1 VADETGFDMQFERRM
16 SDADALMWGVEKDPL
31 LRSTITAVAVL
42 DRAPDRERLLDR
54 MERTSR
60 LIPRLR
66 QRVAPSP
73 LIPAPP
79 RWVADSNFDLRY
91 HVRFVR
97 APAPG
102 TQRTLLD
109 LAAIVAMQG
118 FDRARPLWE
127 FLVVEDL
134 ADGRAALIQKIH
146 HSITDGV
153 GGIKLAMTMLDLE
166 RDPAPDDSALP
177 LAPPP
182 EEFSALRLIGGSLM
196 HELRRQ
202 VDITRGLASTAT
214 GTLANPA
221 ARVRQAG
228 DVAASVAR
236 IMAPVRAPLSPIM
249 TGRSLS
255 LHFDLI
261 TAPLEE
267 TKRAAKSAGGKLND
281 AFLAAVAGGLRRYH
295 ERHGNPV
302 DTLRTTMP
310 INIRTEGTASL
321 AGNQFVPARFLVPVG
336 IMDPHERMAAIREL
350 VNTQRNEPA
359 LPFTETIA
367 GILNRL
373 PTTVVT
379 QIFGSMLKGVDFV
392 TSNVPGA
399 PVPVFLAGGRME
411 AHIAF
416 APLSG
421 AATNV
426 TLVSYLDDLHIGINT
441 DAAAIPDPDV
451 FVDCLQEG
459 FDEIAKCA

>member
-1 VADETGFDMQFERRM
+1 
-16 SDADALMWGVEKDPL
+16 LMWGVEKDPL

-54 MERTSR
+54 MERASR

-73 LIPAPP
+73 VIPAPP
-79 RWVADSNFDLRY
+79 RWVVDPNFDLRY

-97 APAPG
+97 APTPG

-134 ADGRAALIQKIH
+134 ADGRAALIQKVH

-166 RDPAPDDSALP
+166 RDPAPETGPLP
-177 LAPPP
+177 AAPEP
-182 EEFSALRLIGGSLM
+182 EEFSFLRLMGGSLM
-196 HELRRQ
+196 HETRRQ
-202 VDITRGLASTAT
+202 LGFAR
-214 GTLANPA
+214 TLTSGALGAVANPVEWA
-221 ARVRQAG
+221 RQAG
-228 DVAASVAR
+228 DVAASAAR
-236 IMAPVRAPLSPIM
+236 IMAPVGAPLSPIM
-249 TGRSLS
+249 RGRSLS
-255 LHFDLI
+255 LQFDLI

-295 ERHGNPV
+295 EHHGTPV
-302 DTLRTTMP
+302 ETLRTTMP
-310 INIRTEGTASL
+310 INIRAEGTESL

-336 IMDPHERMAAIREL
+336 ILEPHERMAAIKEL
-350 VNTQRNEPA
+350 VATQRGEAA

-367 GILNRL
+367 GVLNRL

-379 QIFGSMLKGVDFV
+379 QLFGSMLKGVDFV

-399 PVPVFLAGGRME
+399 PVPVFLAGARME

-416 APLSG
+416 GPLSG
-421 AATNV
+421 AATNIV
-426 TLVSYLDDLHIGINT
+426 LVSYLDDLHIGINT
-441 DAAAIPDPDV
+441 DAAAIPDPEV

>member
-1 VADETGFDMQFERRM
+1 
-16 SDADALMWGVEKDPL
+16 
-31 LRSTITAVAVL
+31 
-42 DRAPDRERLLDR
+42 
-54 MERTSR
+54 
-60 LIPRLR
+60 
-66 QRVAPSP
+66 
-73 LIPAPP
+73 
-79 RWVADSNFDLRY
+79 
-91 HVRFVR
+91 
-97 APAPG
+97 
-102 TQRTLLD
+102 
-109 LAAIVAMQG
+109 
-118 FDRARPLWE
+118 
-127 FLVVEDL
+127 
-134 ADGRAALIQKIH
+134 
-146 HSITDGV
+146 
-153 GGIKLAMTMLDLE
+153 
-166 RDPAPDDSALP
+166 
-177 LAPPP
+177 
-182 EEFSALRLIGGSLM
+182 
-196 HELRRQ
+196 
-202 VDITRGLASTAT
+202 
-214 GTLANPA
+214 
-221 ARVRQAG
+221 
-228 DVAASVAR
+228 
-236 IMAPVRAPLSPIM
+236 
-249 TGRSLS
+249 

-281 AFLAAVAGGLRRYH
+281 AFLAAVSGGLRRYH
-295 ERHGNPV
+295 ERHGTPV

-336 IMDPHERMAAIREL
+336 ILDPHERMAAIREL
-350 VNTQRNEPA
+350 VATQRNEPA

-411 AHIAF
+411 SHIAF

-421 AATNV
+421 AATNI

>member
-1 VADETGFDMQFERRM
+1 VADEMIFERRM

-31 LRSTITAVAVL
+31 LRSTITAVVLL
-42 DRAPDRERLLDR
+42 DRAPDHDRLLERMDR
-54 MERTSR
+54 ASR

-73 LIPAPP
+73 VIPAPP
-79 RWVADSNFDLRY
+79 RWVVDPNFDLRY

-102 TQRTLLD
+102 TQRTLFD
-109 LAAIVAMQG
+109 LAAIVGMQG

-127 FLVVEDL
+127 FVVVEDL
-134 ADGRAALIQKIH
+134 ADGRAAVIQKVH

-153 GGIKLAMTMLDLE
+153 GGIKLQMTMLDLE
-166 RDPAPDDSALP
+166 RDPAVEDEAMPP
-177 LAPPP
+177 APAP
-182 EEFSALRLIGGSLM
+182 EEFTALRLMGGSVM

-202 VDITRGLASTAT
+202 VGIARGLVRAT
-214 GTLANPA
+214 TGAIIDPA
-221 ARVRQAG
+221 GRARQLG
-228 DVAASVAR
+228 DVAASAAR

-249 TGRSLS
+249 TARSLS
-255 LHFDLI
+255 VQFDLI

-267 TKRAAKSAGGKLND
+267 TKRAAKTVDGKLND

-295 ERHGNPV
+295 DRHGQPV

-310 INIRTEGTASL
+310 INIRAEGTETL

-336 IMDPHERMAAIREL
+336 IKDPRERMAAIREL
-350 VNTQRNEPA
+350 VATQRSEPA

-379 QIFGSMLKGVDFV
+379 QLFGSMLKGVDFV

-416 APLSG
+416 GPLSG
-421 AATNV
+421 AATNI

-441 DAAAIPDPDV
+441 DAAAIPDSDV

-459 FDEIAKCA
+459 FDEIAKCG